1 MNFKLTYATMFN
13 PPAEMHT
20 HFDAA
25 LAELNASLG
34 ALMPSTSMART
45 ASPRSTTL
53 DAVRSISA
61 ASSAI
66 SRSPAS
72 MM

>member
-13 PPAEMHT
+13 PPADMHT

-34 ALMPSTSMART
+34 NTHALHINGEDR
-45 ASPRSTTL
+45 
-53 DAVRSISA
+53 V
-61 ASSAI
+61 SAI
-66 SRSPAS
+66 
-72 MM
+72 